1 MRTPRIPAPRT
12 GFPYLDAVLDPP
24 GSVLAMAHRG
34 GGRHPELPGLENTLA
49 AFRHAVA
56 LGYRYLET
64 DVHATSDGVLF
75 ALHDAVLDRVSD
87 RAGRVAELAATDLEL
102 ARIGG
107 REAVPTLAQLLEEFP
122 ECRFNIDIKA
132 PGAVEPLVALLEQT
146 AAHDR
151 VCVGAFDL
159 DRITAFRRGTA
170 GRVATGASKT
180 ESVRFLTMRDRRA
193 AARWAQG
200 RFAVLQLPRVRGP
213 IPVVTA
219 PVVRRAHAAGVHV
232 HAWTVDRA
240 RHQRQMIDAGVDGIF
255 TDRTDVLKD
264 VLRERGL
271 WEEPDEHEHDDGAG

>member
-1 MRTPRIPAPRT
+1 VRTERIPAPRT
-12 GFPYLDAVLDPP
+12 GFPYLDEVLDPP

-34 GGRHPELPGLENTLA
+34 GGRHPDLPGLENTLA

-75 ALHDAVLDRVSD
+75 ALHDAVLDRVAD
-87 RAGRVAELAATDLEL
+87 RAGRVAEMVATDLEL

-122 ECRFNIDIKA
+122 ACRFNIDIKA
-132 PGAVEPLVALLEQT
+132 PAAVAPLIALLDRMK
-146 AAHDR
+146 AHDR

-170 GRVATGASKT
+170 GRVATAASKT
-180 ESVRFLTMRDRRA
+180 EAVRFLAMRDRRA

-213 IPVVTA
+213 VPIVTA

-271 WEEPDEHEHDDGAG
+271 WEEPDEREHDHGAG